1 MPELTDGDDCFFSS
15 KGNFMGGNVRLPID
29 YVVYVHPQA
38 YLDRS
43 EQGKYEV
50 ARHIGYVNAILKHR
64 HAMLIGPGRWGTTTP
79 SLGVPVHFSE
89 LCHMS
94 VIVETSSVE
103 AGFMPELSYGS
114 HFFQDLVESGI
125 FYAALFDGQ
134 PDVAYDPQHVLRLDN
149 ALSELSPQ
157 STALSDVIHIARTAG
172 MELFSDIVTQK
183 LLCR

>member
-1 MPELTDGDDCFFSS
+1 
-15 KGNFMGGNVRLPID
+15 
-29 YVVYVHPQA
+29 
-38 YLDRS
+38 
-43 EQGKYEV
+43 
-50 ARHIGYVNAILKHR
+50 
-64 HAMLIGPGRWGTTTP
+64 
-79 SLGVPVHFSE
+79 
-89 LCHMS
+89 MS

-103 AGFMPELSYGS
+103 AGFMTELSYGS

-157 STALSDVIHIARTAG
+157 SAALSDVIHIARTAG